1 MPLTWSF
8 PLPRL
13 YSYVVDRDYGFAPN
27 PFHGYCTLA
36 TCKPVIR
43 RVAQVGDWIV
53 GTGSAYRNRTGHIVF
68 AMCVSEAMTFQE
80 YWEDSRFRAKRP
92 NLRGSLKQ
100 AFGDNIYHK
109 EQETGLWLQEDSHHC
124 YDDGTPNLENVA
136 NDTQTDRVLVG
147 ENFIYFGGSG
157 PKIPEFHGVDICK
170 RGQAHKSRF
179 PGHVFSAFVEW
190 QTAYEERGFSGRP
203 LRWL

>member
-1 MPLTWSF
+1 M
-8 PLPRL
+8 PRL

-27 PFHGYCTLA
+27 PFHGFCTLA

-53 GTGSAYRNRTGHIVF
+53 GTGSAYRSRTGHIVF
-68 AMCVSEAMTFQE
+68 AMRVSETITFE
-80 YWEDSRFRAKRP
+80 DYWEHPRFRAKRP

-109 EQETGLWLQEDSHHC
+109 EQESGLWLQEDSHHC
-124 YDDGTPNLENVA
+124 HEDGTSNPKNIV

-147 ENFIYFGGSG
+147 EDFIYWGGSG
-157 PKIPEFHGVDICK
+157 PKIPDFHGIDICK
-170 RGQAHKSRF
+170 RGPAHKSKF
-179 PGHVFSAFVEW
+179 PEHVVSALVEW
-190 QTAYEERGFSGRP
+190 FCSFEEEGFRGRP
-203 LRWL
+203 LKWH